1 MINRCLDQL
10 PRARISHSL
19 VVYIAV
25 WYRENLARPI
35 AERSLVD

>member
-1 MINRCLDQL
+1 MINRCLDQ
-10 PRARISHSL
+10 RARISHSL

-25 WYRENLARPI
+25 WYRENLVRLI